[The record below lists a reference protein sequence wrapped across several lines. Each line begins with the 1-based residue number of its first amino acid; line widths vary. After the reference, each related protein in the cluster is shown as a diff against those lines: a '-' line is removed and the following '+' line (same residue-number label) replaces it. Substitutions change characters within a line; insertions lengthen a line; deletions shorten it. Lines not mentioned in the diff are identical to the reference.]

1 MASMETDD
9 QPKISK
15 DNMPDTVEELN
26 DLISKLT
33 FLKKNFPDEE
43 ETQRRQQQFYGNVG
57 GMEVDINSFE
67 SIEDAINS
75 AEELKQKKEKE
86 QEENGRETN
95 FDKMLKSKRRIIIKK
110 RESHE
115 NKFKP
120 IGAKSVRVLNKRD
133 RKDSKDSNSSSDEEL
148 KSYIKKSK
156 KKVGGRRTRGKKRSK
171 SRKKR
176 RKSRLKS
183 RRRKRRRK
191 KRTKRRRRRR

>member
-1 MASMETDD
+1 MSSLVTDNT
-9 QPKISK
+9 KISK

-43 ETQRRQQQFYGNVG
+43 ERQRRQQQFYR

-75 AEELKQKKEKE
+75 AEKLKLKKEKE

-95 FDKMLKSKRRIIIKK
+95 IDKMLKSKRKIIIKK
-110 RESHE
+110 RPSHE

-120 IGAKSVRVLNKRD
+120 IDAKLVRVLDKRN
-133 RKDSKDSNSSSDEEL
+133 RIDSKDSNSSSDEEI
-148 KSYIKKSK
+148 KSYTKKSK
-156 KKVGGRRTRGKKRSK
+156 KKEGGKRK
-171 SRKKR
+171 TRKKR
-176 RKSRLKS
+176 KKRTRKRRKS

-191 KRTKRRRRRR
+191 KRTKRRRKR